1 MVNVFIVFRDILE
14 KIVLDNVVIVVVDFV
29 IRLLEFVNLVVMMD
43 FMENFVK
50 SCVFKIVWFV
60 IKLMVSV

>member
-1 MVNVFIVFRDILE
+1 M
-14 KIVLDNVVIVVVDFV
+14 VIVVVDFV

-50 SCVFKIVWFV
+50 SCVFKIVWLV

>member
-1 MVNVFIVFRDILE
+1 M
-14 KIVLDNVVIVVVDFV
+14 VIVVVDFV

-60 IKLMVSV
+60 IKFMVSV